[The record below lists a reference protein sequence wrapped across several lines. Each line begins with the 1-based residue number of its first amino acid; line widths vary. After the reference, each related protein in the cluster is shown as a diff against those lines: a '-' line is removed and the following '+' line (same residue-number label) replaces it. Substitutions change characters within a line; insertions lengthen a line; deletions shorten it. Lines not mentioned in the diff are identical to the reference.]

1 MDIALLLI
9 HGFVGALILAHGI
22 GHLFG
27 KLGSGGGL
35 AATSEYVSSL
45 GLRPAR
51 LMGFLLGATEI
62 AAGALLALGL
72 LTPLAGAG
80 IATLMLVAAFTDHR
94 GHLWIF
100 NNGSE
105 YVLTNAVVAVA
116 LVFSGPGRYSV
127 DNALGLDL
135 AGAGWGIAAA
145 AVAIVSAAGVL
156 AVFRERETQMLRLA
170 A

>member
-1 MDIALLLI
+1 MNTALLLI

-35 AATSEYVSSL
+35 AATSEYVGSL

-51 LMGFLLGATEI
+51 LMGFMLGATEV
-62 AAGALLALGL
+62 AAGALFALGL
-72 LTPLAGAG
+72 VTPLAAAG

-94 GHLWIF
+94 GHFWIF

-105 YVLTNAVVAVA
+105 YVLTNAVVALAVA
-116 LVFSGPGRYSV
+116 FSGPGRYSL
-127 DNALGLDL
+127 DHALGLDL
-135 AGAGWGIAAA
+135 AGNGWGIGAAATAVAAA
-145 AVAIVSAAGVL
+145 ALTL
-156 AVFRERETQMLRLA
+156 AVFRERAPHA
-170 A
+170 APQGA